1 MSKPANLDWLTAR
14 PHRAPCG
21 LRNVGTGIVENTLGA
36 CAAAIEAGY
45 AIECDLQISRDGEAM
60 LFHDDTLDRVTE
72 ARGPVN
78 ARTLAELKQIRFKH
92 SAEQIPTL
100 SELVSLVDGRVP
112 LVIELKP
119 QWDGDQTLARRTAE
133 VMAGY
138 RGAYCLMSFD
148 PGVIKA
154 IRMLAPDTVRG
165 MISDTAQPIPITT
178 SCHPRSG
185 RSCARL
191 GSAHP
196 ASLPVARPYRS
207 SLGADHSVAATGNAG
222 HHLDHPLQRGSKTGA
237 APLRPDHLRGIRTP
251 EC

>member
-14 PHRAPCG
+14 PIAHRG
-21 LRNVGTGIVENTLGA
+21 LHNVGTGIVENTLGA

-148 PGVIKA
+148 PGVIEA

-165 MISDTAQPIPITT
+165 MISDTAQDSYYDQLPSPLRQELRTLGFLQRTRPHFLSLDHTVLPWAPITALRQQGMPVIT
-178 SCHPRSG
+178 WTIRSKEE
-185 RSCARL
+185 ARRAL
-191 GSAHP
+191 RHCDQITFEGF
-196 ASLPVARPYRS
+196 
-207 SLGADHSVAATGNAG
+207 
-222 HHLDHPLQRGSKTGA
+222 
-237 APLRPDHLRGIRTP
+237 AP
-251 EC
+251 